1 MDELTFAAV
10 EALVGAL
17 VGAVLSHVAD
27 CCKLEC
33 RELRR
38 IGSRTLLAIVAGAG
52 VLTLVGALGL
62 SVTWLAA
69 VVAFIAGQNWL
80 GVEGSLRGWVLLED
94 LCSVLL
100 AALVDHL
107 VPVVDGLFA
116 RLTVVEVGLH
126 FAEPLVRVRG
136 EDVRHVCEGREGA
149 SRYVTVSCG
158 LPGPDSH

>member
-1 MDELTFAAV
+1 MDELTFAAI

-27 CCKLEC
+27 CYKLICGEF
-33 RELRR
+33 RR
-38 IGSRTLLAIVAGAG
+38 IGSRTLLAVVAGAS
-52 VLTLVGALGL
+52 VLALVGALCL

-69 VVAFIAGQNWL
+69 IVAFIAGQNWL

-94 LCSVLL
+94 LCSVFL
-100 AALVDHL
+100 ATLVNHL

-136 EDVRHVCEGREGA
+136 EDISHVCEG
-149 SRYVTVSCG
+149 
-158 LPGPDSH
+158 